1 MEAQD
6 HRGKESAWIPI
17 SCQFHE
23 GTKNLKTIS
32 SYFRHPSNFKKF
44 HQKKKKKSIFLGN
57 ICCSVYENKT
67 SKHPHRCWEIH
78 RDENQSKDFACHGGL
93 LQEESIVSKSR
104 KPSFLSKRI
113 RLNKR
118 GGEEALQDLFFL
130 SLFKWCSERI
140 ISIFLLLFQN
150 NVLSNLLLE

>member
-1 MEAQD
+1 MPEFRFLVSFMREQKTSRQS
-6 HRGKESAWIPI
+6 HLILGTHLI
-17 SCQFHE
+17 SRSFI
-23 GTKNLKTIS
+23 K
-32 SYFRHPSNFKKF
+32 R
-44 HQKKKKKSIFLGN
+44 KKKKSIFLGN

-67 SKHPHRCWEIH
+67 SKHPRRCWEIH

-104 KPSFLSKRI
+104 KPSVLPKRI

-130 SLFKWCSERI
+130 SLFKWYSERI

-150 NVLSNLLLE
+150 NLLSNLLLE